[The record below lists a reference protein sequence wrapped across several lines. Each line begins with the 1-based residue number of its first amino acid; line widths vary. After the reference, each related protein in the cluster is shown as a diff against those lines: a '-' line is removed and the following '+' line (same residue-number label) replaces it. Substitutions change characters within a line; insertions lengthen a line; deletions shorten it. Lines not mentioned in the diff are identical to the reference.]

1 MDTSLPEKPIESF
14 PSDKLVDLPPD
25 QLNNLGVINRR
36 EIEARILAPLIKALG
51 EEFGRE
57 RVLEVARR
65 VVIEIA
71 RQQGAALVDQAG
83 GSGLQEFAG
92 TLENWKKGG
101 ALEIEVIEQNQA
113 RFSFN
118 VRRCRYAEMYRAL
131 GIPELGGLLSCNR
144 DAALVEGFNPDIQ
157 LTRTQTIMDGAPF
170 CDFRYVS
177 GSGR

>member
-1 MDTSLPEKPIESF
+1 MNLPA
-14 PSDKLVDLPPD
+14 D

-36 EIEARILAPLIKALG
+36 EIEARILAPLIKTLG

-71 RQQGAALVDQAG
+71 RQQGAALADQSG
-83 GSGLQEFAG
+83 GSGLKQFAG
-92 TLENWKKGG
+92 TLDNWKKGD
-101 ALEIEVIEQNQA
+101 ALEIELLEQSQA
-113 RFSFN
+113 RFAFN

-144 DAALVEGFNPDIQ
+144 DAALVEGFNPEIK
-157 LTRTQTIMDGAPF
+157 LTRTQTIMEGAPF
-170 CDFRYVS
+170 CDFRYES
-177 GSGR
+177 GSKG